1 MNAIKILPYRLSSLC
16 VFSYHEN
23 ELLNSFFKLTDDNP
37 AVALSAYSTI
47 CSTLVSRN
55 TLLCDYV
62 KSIVLY
68 QTTTFLE
75 NIKVIPKEEALSAIR
90 FDLSVFSFLCSISA
104 QEIKKALYERFALD
118 FIPSLPEF
126 HTGNWD
132 LTEQDVY
139 NHYLTKGCGLGA
151 RYKALRF
158 TQGKLEPIIDADV
171 VYLSDLKEYTHQ
183 REQVIA
189 NTRFFINGLPARNV
203 LLYGDRGTGK
213 SSTVKALLQEP
224 EFESLRMIQ
233 LDKSDLV
240 HLETLYSLVQSSPL
254 KYIIFID
261 DLSLSDDDDA
271 FCALKQAL
279 EGSLRKRPPN
289 VLIYAT
295 TNRRHIIKETSQSR
309 EENVIHKSDS
319 IDEALSLSDRFGLMV
334 TFINPNKDVYLK
346 IVFQLLKDRNLSVSP
361 EIIEAGAE
369 RYAVKK
375 AGRSPR
381 IARQYVDWV
390 ESRLALGMD
399 LKE

>member
-1 MNAIKILPYRLSSLC
+1 M
-16 VFSYHEN
+16 
-23 ELLNSFFKLTDDNP
+23 
-37 AVALSAYSTI
+37 
-47 CSTLVSRN
+47 
-55 TLLCDYV
+55 
-62 KSIVLY
+62 
-68 QTTTFLE
+68 
-75 NIKVIPKEEALSAIR
+75 
-90 FDLSVFSFLCSISA
+90 
-104 QEIKKALYERFALD
+104 
-118 FIPSLPEF
+118 
-126 HTGNWD
+126 
-132 LTEQDVY
+132 Y